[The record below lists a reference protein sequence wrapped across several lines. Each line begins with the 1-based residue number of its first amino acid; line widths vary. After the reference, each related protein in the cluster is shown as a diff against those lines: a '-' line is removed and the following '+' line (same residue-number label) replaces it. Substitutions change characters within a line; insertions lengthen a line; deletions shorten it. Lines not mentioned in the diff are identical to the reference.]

1 MCNKYQKAILKGSK
15 TIQELEDSNIS
26 EIGREPDGDENFG
39 DFDEDIGKQM
49 ELLNSSKS
57 KNVRNTNFHE

>member
-1 MCNKYQKAILKGSK
+1 LKGSK

-26 EIGREPDGDENFG
+26 EIGKEPENFG
-39 DFDEDIGKQM
+39 DFDEDIGHNI